1 MTVKAIWNDVL
12 DRLME
17 EDPSADH
24 ATLRLWCA
32 RYPAFRDELTS
43 YFAFVSEQ
51 EASSDPIVLDE
62 QTLRNRSI
70 SKALAIAHARLASK
84 DSSESVVPKSTANR
98 LSQRLK
104 SHGLDEAQLAARC
117 RLDVSVIVKL
127 DRRRIAPMGS
137 VPGECLD
144 WIGAVLNESRR
155 SVEEMI
161 YGPPLRTAAAGLR
174 KARQKADLPTETFE
188 QAIRGS
194 TLPDVDR
201 DYWLSLIAATN
212 ARP

>member
-1 MTVKAIWNDVL
+1 MTATATWNDVL

-17 EDPSADH
+17 EDPSADY

-32 RYPAFRDELTS
+32 RFPAFQQELTS
-43 YFAFVSEQ
+43 YFSFVSEQ
-51 EASSDPIVLDE
+51 EASTDPVVLDE
-62 QTLRNRSI
+62 ERLRNRSI
-70 SKALAIAHARLASK
+70 SKALALAHERLTYK
-84 DSSESVVPKSTANR
+84 GSSAPVAPKSAADR
-98 LSQRLK
+98 LSQRMKLR
-104 SHGLDEAQLAARC
+104 GLDEAQFAARC

-137 VPGECLD
+137 IPGECLD
-144 WIGAVLNESRR
+144 RIGAVLNESRR

-161 YGPPLRTAAAGLR
+161 CGPPLRTAAAGLR
-174 KARQKADLPTETFE
+174 KARQKTELPTETFE
-188 QAIRGS
+188 QAIRES

-201 DYWLSLIAATN
+201 VYWLSIIAAAK